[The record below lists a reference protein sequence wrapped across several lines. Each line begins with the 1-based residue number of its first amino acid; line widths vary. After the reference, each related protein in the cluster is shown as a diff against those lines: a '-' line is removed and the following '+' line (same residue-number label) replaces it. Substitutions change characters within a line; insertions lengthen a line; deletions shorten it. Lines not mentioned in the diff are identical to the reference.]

1 MNNFILKTV
10 GFLLNLVSHFS
21 SKYAAKLAILLFSSP
36 QKIKLKNIDS
46 DFLKSAN
53 QERLKYNDISIMTY
67 HWKGN
72 KDTVLLAHGWESNTH
87 RWKNLIEQLLALNYN
102 IIALDAPAHGNS
114 TGKLFNAILYS
125 ECINI
130 VAKKFNVNTIIGHSV
145 GGMATVFF
153 QYKYQLKSVNRLVL
167 LGAPSNFTGVFD
179 RYSKMMNYNT
189 KVVHAMNQFVLQE
202 FNHLPEYFS
211 ASKFSKEITA
221 KGLIIHDKK
230 DRIIPYSDALDFQKN
245 YSNSELITTRNLGH
259 GLKSEKVNS
268 HILTFLKA

>member
-53 QERLKYNDISIMTY
+53 QKRLKYNDISIMTY

-87 RWKNLIEQLLALNYN
+87 RWKNLVEQLQALNYN
-102 IIALDAPAHGNS
+102 IVALDAPAHGNS

-130 VAKKFNVNTIIGHSV
+130 VADKFNVNTIIGHSV

-153 QYKYQLKSVNRLVL
+153 QYKYKLKSVNKLVL
-167 LGAPSNFTGVFD
+167 LGAPSNFTGVFN

-189 KVVHAMNQFVLQE
+189 KVVREMNQYVLQE
-202 FNHLPEYFS
+202 FKHLPKYFS

-230 DRIIPYSDALDFQKN
+230 DRIIPYTDALDFQKN

-259 GLKSEKVNS
+259 GLKSKKVNT
-268 HILTFLKA
+268 HIIEFLNA

>member
-53 QERLKYNDISIMTY
+53 QKRLKYNDISIMTY

-87 RWKNLIEQLLALNYN
+87 RWKNLVEQLQALNYN
-102 IIALDAPAHGNS
+102 IVALDAPAHGNS

-130 VAKKFNVNTIIGHSV
+130 VADKFNVNTIIGHSV

-153 QYKYQLKSVNRLVL
+153 QYKYQLKSVNKLVL
-167 LGAPSNFTGVFD
+167 LGAPSNFTGVFN

-189 KVVHAMNQFVLQE
+189 KVVREMNQYVLQE
-202 FNHLPEYFS
+202 FKHLPKYFS

-230 DRIIPYSDALDFQKN
+230 DRIIPYTDALDFQKN
-245 YSNSELITTRNLGH
+245 YSNSELITTRSLGH
-259 GLKSEKVNS
+259 GLKSEKVNT
-268 HILTFLKA
+268 HIIEFLNA